1 MRLILCAMAK
11 ERHRHSLGQGLKQ
24 PEGKLLAMIFYY
36 AISPVYGCGLE

>member
-11 ERHRHSLGQGLKQ
+11 ERHWHSLGQGLQQ

-36 AISPVYGCGLE
+36 AVSPVYGCGLE